1 MKVAYCSDLHLEF
14 GDIELFNT
22 EGASVLVLA
31 GDICVIEDLKA
42 RDTQNIFGE
51 NTKSNMFHRFFQHCA
66 EQFPH
71 VLYILGNHEHYHGD
85 FYTTA
90 QTVRER
96 LGYIKTLHFLDQ
108 TKFVLDDV
116 VFFGGTLWTD
126 MNREDPVTLMGIRS
140 VMNDFRVIRNS
151 GSTTTFR
158 ATNADGN
165 AQFKTRV
172 SKFAPS
178 DSVDYHKDMLMKLSM
193 LCDCADPGQR
203 VVVVGHHTPSFQSC
217 APEYV
222 HDTMVN
228 GAYHSD
234 LSEFILDRPVIH
246 AWIHGHTHDP
256 YDYEIGSTRVLCN
269 PRGYKGYET
278 AAYNFQLKYFEV

>member
-14 GDIELFNT
+14 GDIQLTNT
-22 EGASVLVLA
+22 ENADVLVLA
-31 GDICVIEDLKA
+31 GDICVVEDLKD
-42 RDTQNIFGE
+42 RDTYNIFGE

-85 FYTTA
+85 FAITA
-90 QTVRER
+90 TTVRER
-96 LGYIKTLHFLDQ
+96 LGYIKNLYLLDQ
-108 TKFVLDDV
+108 TKFVLGDT

-126 MNREDPVTLMGIRS
+126 MNREDPVTLMTIRT
-140 VMNDFRVIRNS
+140 VMNDFKVVKNS
-151 GSTTTFR
+151 ANTTSFRTTT
-158 ATNADGN
+158 AEGN
-165 AQFKTRV
+165 AEFKTRV

-178 DSVDYHKDMLMKLSM
+178 DSVEYHKTMLIKLDMLCSGIE
-193 LCDCADPGQR
+193 ADQR

-222 HDTMVN
+222 HDKITN

-256 YDYEIGSTRVLCN
+256 YDYEIGTTRILCN